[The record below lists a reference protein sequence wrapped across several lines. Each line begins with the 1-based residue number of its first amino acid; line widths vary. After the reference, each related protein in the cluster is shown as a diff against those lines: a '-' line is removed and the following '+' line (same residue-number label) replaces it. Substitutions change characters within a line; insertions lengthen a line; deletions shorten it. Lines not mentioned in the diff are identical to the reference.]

1 MKLES
6 KQLEEFRAARGRR
19 NITIKTLAKEVGVRR
34 YTISNIINGKT
45 DGLNKDT
52 LNKVIAWIM
61 HLGGSKVIN
70 K

>member
-19 NITIKTLAKEVGVRR
+19 NITIKTLAKEVGVSR
-34 YTISNIINGKT
+34 YTISNIINGKA

-52 LNKVIAWIM
+52 LNKVIAWINNA
-61 HLGGSKVIN
+61 SRR
-70 K
+70 